1 MRLLENFR
9 NEIDELSKHEKKLAE
24 ELQEIPE
31 KVQQF
36 TLNANQIGEILAEAD
51 KELENVLLTEN
62 AENFEAAER
71 SLEVI
76 EENRTRAAEKMEK
89 LGQELGWR
97 LNLSMKYFEYIS
109 PKISEYLI
117 RWVSGNE
124 N

>member
-51 KELENVLLTEN
+51 KELEKVLFTEN

-109 PKISEYLI
+109 TKISENLI
-117 RWVSGNE
+117 RWV
-124 N
+124 